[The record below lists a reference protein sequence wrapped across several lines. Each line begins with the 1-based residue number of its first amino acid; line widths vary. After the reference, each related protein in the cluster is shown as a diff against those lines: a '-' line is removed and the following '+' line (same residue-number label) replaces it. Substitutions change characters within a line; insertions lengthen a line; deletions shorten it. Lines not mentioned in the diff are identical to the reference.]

1 MQGFFFSLTF
11 LIFYKFINFLIINS
25 NFNLFY
31 SKICSY
37 FEISILNFTSHICFM
52 VYKTDYHMHSLY
64 SDGRSV
70 PEEYVLA
77 AIAEGM
83 MEIGFSEHLT
93 LFKDKEEWNMNPVDI
108 SPYINHLE
116 RLRNTTKEI
125 KVKIGLEVDYF
136 AGKEKETIDFLSQ
149 FPLDYIIGS
158 VHYLGEKT
166 VDFGPE
172 FYEGKS
178 IDRLF
183 ESYFDSVC
191 EAASSGVFDII
202 GHCDLI
208 RIYGYKPASDQDEH
222 YRKLAKIMKK
232 HDVTFEV
239 NTNGR
244 NRPLADFYPDRKFLH
259 IFREE
264 KVSVCV
270 NSDAHMPA
278 RVGQYF
284 DEAYDLLRYVGYTEM
299 AVFDKRVRRMV
310 PF

>member
-1 MQGFFFSLTF
+1 M
-11 LIFYKFINFLIINS
+11 I
-25 NFNLFY
+25 
-31 SKICSY
+31 
-37 FEISILNFTSHICFM
+37 
-52 VYKTDYHMHSLY
+52 YKTDYHMHSSY

-70 PEEYVLA
+70 PEDYIQP
-77 AIAEGM
+77 AIEAGLS
-83 MEIGFSEHLT
+83 EIGFSEHLT
-93 LFKDKEEWNMNPVDI
+93 LFKDLEDWNMNPVNI

-116 RLRNTTKEI
+116 TLQNTI
-125 KVKIGLEVDYF
+125 KSIKIKIGLEVDFF
-136 AGKEKETIDFLSQ
+136 AGKEREIYTFLHPL
-149 FPLDYIIGS
+149 PLDYIIGS

-183 ESYFDSVC
+183 ESYFDSVI
-191 EAASSGVFDII
+191 AAVASGLFDII
-202 GHCDLI
+202 AHCDLI
-208 RIYGYKPASDQDEH
+208 RIYGYKPSSDLEPL
-222 YRKLAKIMKK
+222 YRKLAKTMQK
-232 HDVTFEV
+232 HDVAFEV

-244 NRPLADFYPDRKFLH
+244 NRPLADFYPDRRFLH

-264 KVSVCV
+264 NVPVCV
-270 NSDAHMPA
+270 NSDAHMPS

-284 DEAYDLLRYVGYTEM
+284 EEAYELLRYIGFTEM